1 MGFLRQHPGNSDV
14 RNLGFH
20 EWEGFNVTS
29 QQTLYDKSQVNQA
42 LEVSIHIGLAIILA
56 LSCLA
61 ILRPFI
67 PLLTWGMIIA
77 VAAYP
82 VFEKVKLAL
91 GGRGVM
97 SALLFTVLLLA
108 ILIVPVLLLAD
119 TLVNGI
125 HALVVHLKDG
135 TLAIPAPPAGVE
147 SWPIIG
153 ARLKNVW
160 DLASNDLTAALK
172 TFAPQIKEVVPA
184 LLSASAGIGLTVL
197 QFALSIAVAGF
208 LLANAQAA
216 YEATCSLA
224 NRLFGDK
231 GPEFQR
237 LIGATIRSVTNGILG
252 VALIQTVLAGL
263 GFLVAGLPGAGLWA
277 VMFLIA
283 AVLQVGALIL
293 IPAVIYMFTIS
304 SVTKAVIFLVWSLI
318 VALLDNVLKPLLL
331 GRGVAVP
338 IAVVFLGAI
347 GGFVAMG
354 IIGLFIGAII
364 LSTGYKLFL
373 AWLAGG
379 GISGH

>member
-1 MGFLRQHPGNSDV
+1 M
-14 RNLGFH
+14 
-20 EWEGFNVTS
+20 TS
-29 QQTLYDKSQVNQA
+29 QQTLYDKTQVNLA
-42 LEVSIHIGLAIILA
+42 LEVSIHIGLAIMLA
-56 LSCLA
+56 IACLM

-67 PLLTWGMIIA
+67 PLLTWGIIIA

-82 VFEKVKLAL
+82 VFQKVEHAL
-91 GGRGVM
+91 GGRGVT

-108 ILIVPVLLLAD
+108 FLILPMVLLAE
-119 TLVNGI
+119 TLVDGI
-125 HALVVHLKDG
+125 QILVAHVKDG
-135 TLAIPAPPAGVE
+135 TLTIPAPPVGVE

-153 ARLKNVW
+153 TRLKSVW

-172 TFAPQIKEVVPA
+172 AFAPQIKVVVPE
-184 LLSASAGIGLTVL
+184 LLSASAGIGLSVL
-197 QFALSIAVAGF
+197 QFALSIVVAGI

-237 LIGATIRSVTNGILG
+237 LIGATIRSVTGGILG
-252 VALIQTVLAGL
+252 VALIQSVLAGL
-263 GFLVAGLPGAGLWA
+263 GFLVARLPGAGLWA
-277 VMFLIA
+277 VVFLIA

-293 IPAVIYMFTIS
+293 IPAVVYMFTIS
-304 SVTKAVIFLVWSLI
+304 SVTKSSIFLVWCLI
-318 VALLDNVLKPLLL
+318 VGLLDNFLKPVLL

-354 IIGLFIGAII
+354 IIGLFVGAII

-373 AWLAGG
+373 AWLDGG
-379 GISGH
+379 SMSSHRRETEKEA